1 MKTQPLIDEFN
12 GNSYRLVEGMLHIN
26 PSMLQQVKDEFMC
39 QESIELQESTNAG
52 QMNYLAED
60 HVVTH
65 VLGIILVTQYSM
77 KKGIKLFGEQGKESV
92 TSEL

>member
-12 GNSYRLVEGMLHIN
+12 GNAYRMVEGMLHIN